1 MVSAASAT
9 ARRKRNG
16 SLINM
21 WKHRYYFLLLMPA
34 LIYFVLFHYVPM
46 AGVVLAFKNYSIAKG
61 IFGSEWAGLEHFRR
75 LFDSASFYEI
85 LSNTIRISLYRL
97 IFVFIAPVVFALLLN
112 EIRGTGIK
120 RTVQTIS
127 YLPHFISWVVLGGII
142 QELLSPTRGVVN
154 YVIKLLGGEPVYF
167 LADPNYFRGVLIVTD
182 IWQSVGWGSIIYLS
196 AIAGINPDQYESAS
210 IDGASRWDMIG
221 KITLPSILPTIVIM
235 FIFQLGGIM
244 NAGFDQI
251 FNLYNPSVYKVA
263 DIIDT
268 YVYRI
273 GLVKMEYDYT
283 TAVGLF
289 KNTVGFILV
298 VLANLVTSRV
308 RGGEYKLW

>member
-1 MVSAASAT
+1 
-9 ARRKRNG
+9 
-16 SLINM
+16 M